1 MIKTIPIAMINSH
14 TDHFKKKKNSHTDQ
28 FNYIYIYIIS
38 IRSHN
43 FFIFIFLRNVLDH
56 IIEEDEY
63 YYI

>member
-14 TDHFKKKKNSHTDQ
+14 TDQ
-28 FNYIYIYIIS
+28 FNFIYIYIYIIS